1 MNRPPAPDPFALLCS
16 LVLDTGERWGDAATS
31 WQRADALSVL
41 AAAQGTASPRPNTLS
56 QTEPGSEPSET
67 DARRQFHLRGRGMS
81 KTTDAAALA
90 LVLLLTVAPAR
101 SRSHAYA
108 ADADQAGIMLDTI
121 HGLAERSGLLGAVDI
136 GARNMT
142 VRGTGATLSVESA
155 DGASAYGLR
164 PWLTL
169 VDELGAWP
177 RSANHRRLWGAI
189 VSAVPKVPGSILL
202 VIGTAGSPSGIGA
215 EVWTE
220 AETSP
225 HWRASRHPGPAP
237 WWAAEDIAATRRDLS
252 PSEYRRL
259 ILCEWAEGDDALA
272 VADDVAACI
281 RPGSTSLTP
290 RAGVRYVAALDIGT
304 RRDLTALVVG
314 HSERRAAGV
323 TYVIDRVLSWRP
335 DKKRDGRVD
344 LAEVEAAALRVCRE
358 YRVDVLRFDRM
369 QAEQMTANL
378 TRAGVRTSEF
388 VFSAAGANRLARTMW
403 GALRDHA
410 LELPDDEET
419 RAEFLTT
426 RLVETGPST
435 IKLANPPGS
444 HDDIVTAVGM
454 VLVDLADRGEPAEG
468 ARIYTPVSALAR
480 INRALPPLSRSAA
493 QRAPTPAQVR
503 ALAERNPRGLKT
515 ILGVPGAWDAP

>member
-1 MNRPPAPDPFALLCS
+1 
-16 LVLDTGERWGDAATS
+16 
-31 WQRADALSVL
+31 
-41 AAAQGTASPRPNTLS
+41 
-56 QTEPGSEPSET
+56 
-67 DARRQFHLRGRGMS
+67 MS

-177 RSANHRRLWGAI
+177 RSANTAACGGPSSRPL
-189 VSAVPKVPGSILL
+189 PKVPGSILL

-259 ILCEWAEGDDALA
+259 ILCEWAEGDERPRRGRRRGR
-272 VADDVAACI
+272 VHP
-281 RPGSTSLTP
+281 PGSTSLTP
-290 RAGVRYVAALDIGT
+290 RASVRYVAALDIGT

-314 HSERRAAGV
+314 HSERRA
-323 TYVIDRVLSWRP
+323 RQEL
-335 DKKRDGRVD
+335 
-344 LAEVEAAALRVCRE
+344 
-358 YRVDVLRFDRM
+358 
-369 QAEQMTANL
+369 
-378 TRAGVRTSEF
+378 RTSLT
-388 VFSAAGANRLARTMW
+388 VCSRGGPTRNVTVAWTWPRWRLQRYGCAG
-403 GALRDHA
+403 
-410 LELPDDEET
+410 
-419 RAEFLTT
+419 
-426 RLVETGPST
+426 ST
-435 IKLANPPGS
+435 
-444 HDDIVTAVGM
+444 
-454 VLVDLADRGEPAEG
+454 
-468 ARIYTPVSALAR
+468 
-480 INRALPPLSRSAA
+480 
-493 QRAPTPAQVR
+493 
-503 ALAERNPRGLKT
+503 PRGRAA
-515 ILGVPGAWDAP
+515 VRPGCKPSR